1 MKRSLHLKPQLFT
14 HQIIVAI
21 SEFQS
26 SMSRQSTFF
35 RGSAYLQEQ
44 DSDIESLG
52 DARSES
58 YQ

>member
-1 MKRSLHLKPQLFT
+1 MKRNPHLKPQLFT
-14 HQIIVAI
+14 HQIGVAI
-21 SEFQS
+21 SEFPS

-35 RGSAYLQEQ
+35 RGNAYLQEQ
-44 DSDIESLG
+44 DSDIERPG

>member
-1 MKRSLHLKPQLFT
+1 MKRNLHLKPQLFT
-14 HQIIVAI
+14 HQVIVAI
-21 SEFQS
+21 NEFPS

-35 RGSAYLQEQ
+35 KGNAYLQEQ
-44 DSDIESLG
+44 EADIESPG